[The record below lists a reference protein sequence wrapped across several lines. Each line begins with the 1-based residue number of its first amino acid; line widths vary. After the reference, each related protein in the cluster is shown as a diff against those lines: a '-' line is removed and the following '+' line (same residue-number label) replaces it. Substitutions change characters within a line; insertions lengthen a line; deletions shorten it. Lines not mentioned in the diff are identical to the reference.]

1 MPLNKHK
8 QPFQNTK
15 IVHNFRAYVTL
26 SQQFQDQRDAIVKK
40 TNQKNIKTK
49 RRSKKNDTHSTTQWF
64 PESF

>member
-40 TNQKNIKTK
+40 NKSKEHQNKKKIKEK
-49 RRSKKNDTHSTTQWF
+49 
-64 PESF
+64 